1 MDKFVN
7 SIFLSNEIIIFLFVQ
22 LTLFI
27 LLFVAF
33 YFSFFII
40 KNWDFSKTSNKQYKL
55 EKTSYLVILIITF
68 TLIVKIFLFPYFAYT
83 LDNLSNVVPGAMCAA
98 GIVGANKY
106 GQINLFLKIVILF
119 FIGIWLIINS
129 FDIKEKTYP
138 YTKKKYFLY
147 IFIFILSIFELILD
161 FLFLSNIPTKE
172 PVLCCSVIFG
182 VNSIGSK
189 IPFDLSIN
197 TLLILFYMIYLL
209 IIFLNLQ
216 KKAFLNL
223 LTNFLFLYIAYYA
236 TTYFFSTYIYEL
248 PTHQC
253 PFCMLQKEY
262 FFVGYFIWGT
272 LFLGTFFG
280 VASFVL
286 KLILKKDFDF
296 IYRYSIIFN
305 TLFVFLNSFYVIRYF
320 IVNGVFL

>member
-1 MDKFVN
+1 M
-7 SIFLSNEIIIFLFVQ
+7 
-22 LTLFI
+22 
-27 LLFVAF
+27 
-33 YFSFFII
+33 
-40 KNWDFSKTSNKQYKL
+40 
-55 EKTSYLVILIITF
+55 
-68 TLIVKIFLFPYFAYT
+68 
-83 LDNLSNVVPGAMCAA
+83 
-98 GIVGANKY
+98 
-106 GQINLFLKIVILF
+106 KIVILF

-189 IPFDLSIN
+189 IPFDLSIY

-286 KLILKKDFDF
+286 KLILKKDFDL

-305 TLFVFLNSFYVIRYF
+305 TLFVFSNSFYVIRYF